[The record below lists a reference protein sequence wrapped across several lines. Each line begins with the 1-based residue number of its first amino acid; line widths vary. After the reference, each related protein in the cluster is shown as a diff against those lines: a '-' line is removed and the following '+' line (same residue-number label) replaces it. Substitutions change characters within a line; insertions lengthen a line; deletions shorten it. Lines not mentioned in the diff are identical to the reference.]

1 MNSRI
6 NQISGIVLQLLS
18 SGDRYWRLCL
28 FTADHGLQAALLR
41 KSAKSG
47 AQGQPD
53 LFDDL
58 DCSLSYSSKGGE
70 IGFIKEWRVLSK
82 RSYLGQDHRVFLAA
96 SEMALLFLENARHL
110 LEPKP
115 FYDLLLKCLNALQSG
130 HPTVVKIKTL
140 FVFAETEGLP
150 VRQAWLPEL
159 SDSLKDQ
166 TKLILSTPT
175 SDLVELPDSS
185 HEILK
190 SLSLWLNSETEIK
203 CSIP

>member
-1 MNSRI
+1 MGFIEEHLARDIGRLIIGIGMHVVDLNGHIATVIGIMRQENVSR
-6 NQISGIVLQLLS
+6 
-18 SGDRYWRLCL
+18 R
-28 FTADHGLQAALLR
+28 ALT
-41 KSAKSG
+41 
-47 AQGQPD
+47 D
-53 LFDDL
+53 LVDDL